1 MYSKVIQLCVC
12 IHTHTH
18 MYIYTHTHAHICI
31 YTFSDSKLKLLMSLP
46 SLSSMPSWKPQAA
59 LIFSLS
65 PRWTLE
71 LEGYFLSIFFC
82 FHYAHD
88 LVHQLVNW
96 SPCFSPLLYSTP
108 EIWGSVEGG
117 LSTPQPGLERLWV
130 FVLFKNFFSYFWLLC
145 ISAATCG
152 FSLVVAG
159 RGSSPVVMHG
169 LLIMV
174 APLAADHRLSCPKA
188 SGIFLDQGSNPCPL
202 HWQVGLVTTEPS
214 GKYLALWFYSL
225 LLPASRPGPWT
236 LLAEH
241 AFFFLSVCS
250 GFALNFP
257 SPFLPVE
264 SHLPF
269 KVQLQCGCNH

>member
-1 MYSKVIQLCVC
+1 MFLSNQLKLFVYYIILFYWSIVDLQCILFSDVQQSDSVMCVY
-12 IHTHTH
+12 THTH
-18 MYIYTHTHAHICI
+18 MYIYTHTHAHIYI

-108 EIWGSVEGG
+108 EIWGLVEGG

-130 FVLFKNFFSYFWLLC
+130 FVLF
-145 ISAATCG
+145 
-152 FSLVVAG
+152 
-159 RGSSPVVMHG
+159 
-169 LLIMV
+169 
-174 APLAADHRLSCPKA
+174 
-188 SGIFLDQGSNPCPL
+188 
-202 HWQVGLVTTEPS
+202 
-214 GKYLALWFYSL
+214 
-225 LLPASRPGPWT
+225 
-236 LLAEH
+236 
-241 AFFFLSVCS
+241 
-250 GFALNFP
+250 
-257 SPFLPVE
+257 
-264 SHLPF
+264 
-269 KVQLQCGCNH
+269 